1 MYSVTFSKCN
11 AVQHLILEKIK
22 IIKEEEIV
30 NDRVGQARW
39 GKNIGPCMW
48 LIQNSVSNAF
58 LSSFSQ
64 KYEVDGMNNTKLL
77 NIQNLQSEK
86 NNKKIRSTD
95 ITFQHEF

>member
-1 MYSVTFSKCN
+1 MNIMTSYVCSVTFSKCN
-11 AVQHLILEKIK
+11 AVQHLILE
-22 IIKEEEIV
+22 EIV
-30 NDRVGQARW
+30 NDRVSQARW

-48 LIQNSVSNAF
+48 LIQNSVSNAL

-64 KYEVDGMNNTKLL
+64 TYEVDRMNNTKLL

-86 NNKKIRSTD
+86 NKKKICSTD